1 METDIKDPI
10 MPTSDNSSDE
20 HEKSMCES
28 DASDVSVTE
37 HITPLHTGEGQGVGL
52 HTNIIFAVK
61 KCYKLKSDS
70 RDLRHCFYSFLCVF
84 VSVSAMQPCP
94 YFFISL
100 PLLRE

>member
-37 HITPLHTGEGQGVGL
+37 HTPPLPTGEGPGVGL
-52 HTNIIFAVK
+52 FPYMVGAGGRA
-61 KCYKLKSDS
+61 S
-70 RDLRHCFYSFLCVF
+70 
-84 VSVSAMQPCP
+84 
-94 YFFISL
+94 YFFFC
-100 PLLRE
+100 P